1 MRIEKQAILALTT
14 AVALGVTP
22 AFAGNGN
29 GNGNGNGA
37 GHGNSGNNGQG
48 SIRSELKG
56 ANASNANP
64 NALEHAAPNSRVG
77 KSATYRDAA
86 AATAELEASQSEAQK
101 ALDDYVEG
109 GGQLASTDI
118 QNAIDALDPE
128 SDSYADDLA
137 ALEAELTKAVTY
149 EEGVAMHQDELDQIA
164 ADIEA
169 AKAEEHDA
177 LLALTDG
184 RELSDAA
191 LAELRDNLD
200 LETMQ

>member
-1 MRIEKQAILALTT
+1 MRIKKQAILALTT
-14 AVALGVTP
+14 ALALGVTP
-22 AFAGNGN
+22 AFAGNGH
-29 GNGNGNGA
+29 GNGKDA

-48 SIRSELKG
+48 SIHSELKG

-77 KSATYRDAA
+77 KSAAYRDAA
-86 AATAELEASQSEAQK
+86 ATTAELEASQSEAQK
-101 ALDDYVEG
+101 ALDDYVQG
-109 GGQLASTDI
+109 GGQLSSTDI
-118 QNAIDALDPE
+118 KNAIDALDPE
-128 SDSYADDLA
+128 SDSYTDDLA
-137 ALEAELTKAVTY
+137 ALQAELTKAVSY
-149 EEGVAMHQDELDQIA
+149 EEGLATHQDELDQIA

-191 LAELRDNLD
+191 LADLRDNLG